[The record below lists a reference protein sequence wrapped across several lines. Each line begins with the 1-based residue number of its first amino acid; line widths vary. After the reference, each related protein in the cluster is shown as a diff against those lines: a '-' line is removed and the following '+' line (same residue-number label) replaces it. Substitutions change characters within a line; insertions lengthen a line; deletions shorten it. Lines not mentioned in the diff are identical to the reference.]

1 MRVRRQLLPLFI
13 VSLLCLTIRA
23 ADTSELNRRI
33 AYKIA
38 GFPGRVSLFAE
49 NLQTGAS
56 YGLLANEP
64 VRTAS
69 TIKLA
74 VMIECFAEA
83 GEGKLKWTEPLT
95 VSEQNKVSG
104 SGVLTEFSD
113 GVQLPLR
120 DVMHL
125 MIVVSDN
132 TAANMLLD
140 RVTGNAV
147 NARMAALGLQQTRVM
162 RKILGDAGPLGITA
176 EGAKPENHKW
186 GIGRSSP
193 REMVEILEKLYHGNL
208 VSQSASA
215 EMLAVMKRQQD
226 HGGIGRDLSD
236 TTIAS
241 KSGALD
247 HLRSDVGI
255 VYSERG
261 PIAMAITVDDIPEV
275 NWTADNPGNLLI
287 SALSDILIDELGVAK
302 GAAGR

>member
-1 MRVRRQLLPLFI
+1 MRVRQLLPLFI
-13 VSLLCLTIRA
+13 TSLLCLSVHA
-23 ADTSELNRRI
+23 ADTNELNQRI
-33 AYKIA
+33 AYKTA
-38 GFPGRVSLFAE
+38 GFPGEVSLFAK
-49 NLQTGAS
+49 NLQTGVS
-56 YGLLANEP
+56 YGLLAREP

-95 VSEQNKVSG
+95 VSAENKVSG

-113 GVQLPLR
+113 GVQLPLG

-125 MIVVSDN
+125 MTVVSDN

-147 NARMAALGLQQTRVM
+147 NARMAGLGLQQTRVM
-162 RKILGDAGPLGITA
+162 RKILGEAGPEGITT
-176 EGAKPENHKW
+176 EGAKPENRKW

-193 REMVEILEKLYHGNL
+193 REMVEILDKLYHGNL
-208 VSQSASA
+208 VSQSASS

-226 HGGIGRDLSD
+226 HSGIGRDLRD
-236 TTIAS
+236 VTIAN

-255 VYSERG
+255 VYSQRG
-261 PIAMAITVDDIPEV
+261 AIAMAITVDDIPEV
-275 NWTADNPGNLLI
+275 NWTADNPGSLLI
-287 SALSDILIDELGVAK
+287 SALSDILIDELGEK
-302 GAAGR
+302 GSGGR

>member
-1 MRVRRQLLPLFI
+1 MRLRRSFLLLF
-13 VSLLCLTIRA
+13 VASLFCQMIHA
-23 ADTSELNRRI
+23 ADTSGLNQRI
-33 AYKIA
+33 AYKLA
-38 GFPGRVSLFAE
+38 GFPGKVSLFAE
-49 NLQTGAS
+49 NLQTGAT

-83 GEGKLKWTEPLT
+83 EEGKLKWTEPLP
-95 VSEQNKVSG
+95 VSAENKVSG
-104 SGVLTEFSD
+104 SGVLTELSD
-113 GVQLPLR
+113 GVQLPVR
-120 DVMHL
+120 DAMHL

-147 NARMAALGLQQTRVM
+147 NDRMAGLGLRQTRVM
-162 RKILGDAGPLGITA
+162 RKILGDGGPKGITD
-176 EGAKPENHKW
+176 EGAKPENRKW

-193 REMVEILEKLYHGNL
+193 REMVEILDKLYHGKL
-208 VSQSASA
+208 VSQNAST

-226 HGGIGRDLSD
+226 HTGIGRDLREI
-236 TTIAS
+236 TIAS

-275 NWTADNPGNLLI
+275 NWTADNPGSLLI
-287 SALSDILIDELGVAK
+287 SALSEILISEL
-302 GAAGR
+302 

>member
-1 MRVRRQLLPLFI
+1 MRVRQLLPLLI
-13 VSLLCLTIRA
+13 ASLLCLTIRA
-23 ADTSELNRRI
+23 ADTSKLNQRI

-38 GFPGRVSLFAE
+38 GFPGKVSLFAE
-49 NLQTGAS
+49 NLQTGVS
-56 YGLLANEP
+56 YGLLANDP

-83 GEGKLKWTEPLT
+83 GEGKLKWTEPLP
-95 VSEQNKVSG
+95 VSAENKVSG

-113 GVQLPLR
+113 EVQLPVR

-147 NARMAALGLQQTRVM
+147 NARMAGLGLRQTRIM
-162 RKILGDAGPLGITA
+162 RKILGDAGPKGITV
-176 EGAKPENHKW
+176 EGAKPENRKW

-208 VSQSASA
+208 ISPSASA

-226 HGGIGRDLSD
+226 HSGIGRDLRD
-236 TTIAS
+236 VTIAN

-247 HLRSDVGI
+247 RLRSDVGI

-275 NWTADNPGNLLI
+275 NWTADNPGSLLI

-302 GAAGR
+302 GVAGK

>member
-1 MRVRRQLLPLFI
+1 MRQLLFLFI
-13 VSLLCLTIRA
+13 TSLLCLSAYA
-23 ADTSELNRRI
+23 ADTSELNQRI

-38 GFPGRVSLFAE
+38 GFPGEVSLFAE
-49 NLQTGAS
+49 NVETGVS
-56 YGLLANEP
+56 YGLLASEP

-69 TIKLA
+69 TIKLG

-83 GEGKLKWTEPLT
+83 EEGKLKWTEPLT
-95 VSEQNKVSG
+95 VSAENKVSG

-113 GVQLPLR
+113 GLQLPLR

-147 NARMAALGLQQTRVM
+147 NERMAALGLQQTRVM
-162 RKILGDAGPLGITA
+162 RKILGDGGPKGITA
-176 EGAKPENHKW
+176 EGAKPGNRKW

-193 REMVEILEKLYHGNL
+193 REMVEILDKLYHGNL

-226 HGGIGRDLSD
+226 HSGIGRDLSD
-236 TTIAS
+236 VTVAS

-255 VYSERG
+255 VYSQRG
-261 PIAMAITVDDIPEV
+261 PIAMAITVDNIPEV
-275 NWTADNPGNLLI
+275 NWTADNPGSLLI
-287 SALSDILIDELGVAK
+287 SALSDILIDELGAAK
-302 GAAGR
+302 GPGGK